1 MKIFRVAALLIA
13 VLSSGCTPPPGGQS
27 SPVSEQPPPD
37 TLVVLFA
44 PNQKEVP
51 PFNNMARMFDVAI
64 PASEYDSI
72 RRLYFDTF
80 VEPYIESKYDV
91 SATRGEFN
99 RLTERPSARGVKRTG
114 LTSEGARWL
123 VNCFAGLAGGE
134 HFTVGSSK
142 DDVLRVQGTPDEL
155 SESMW
160 RYGSSRVFFAKDRV
174 TRWNVFPL
182 SPLKVK
188 ILPSSNSESNLR
200 LSESNLRFSVG
211 SSKDEVL
218 FAQGPPNAFSERS
231 WRYGDSVVFFEDG
244 RVTRWQQSPQH
255 PLRVQ
260 QP

>member
-1 MKIFRVAALLIA
+1 MKIFRVSTLLIA
-13 VLSSGCTPPPGGQS
+13 VLSSGCTPPPAGES
-27 SPVSEQPPPD
+27 PPVSEQPAPD
-37 TLVVLFA
+37 TLVVLRA
-44 PNQKEVP
+44 SNQTVP
-51 PFNNMARMFDVAI
+51 PFNDMARMFDLAI

-91 SATRGEFN
+91 SATRQEFN

-114 LTSEGARWL
+114 LTSKGARWL

-142 DDVLRVQGTPDEL
+142 DDVLRVQGTPDEI

-160 RYGSSRVFFAKDRV
+160 RYGSSRVFFAKGRV

-182 SPLKVK
+182 SPLNVK
-188 ILPSSNSESNLR
+188 IFPSSNSESNLR
-200 LSESNLRFSVG
+200 LSESTLRFSVG